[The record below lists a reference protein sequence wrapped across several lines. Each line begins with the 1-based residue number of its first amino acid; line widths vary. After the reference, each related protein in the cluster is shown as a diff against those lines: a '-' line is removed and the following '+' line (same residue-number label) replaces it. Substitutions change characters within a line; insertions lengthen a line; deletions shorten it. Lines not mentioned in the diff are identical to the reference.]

1 MRNILKN
8 IFCASLAGLILAGC
22 SKEESDFAG
31 TDNHIISFEMKV
43 GSESYKAVILDNEIR
58 LTVPKSTDLSQGKPD
73 IVLCE
78 NMRLTPDPSTI
89 TDWGEEYQFIAT
101 SYNNSDRI
109 YRYRI
114 IHPEVSTDGNVVLN
128 TQADVDAFARSGI
141 DVIRGNLIIGAEKG
155 GPAFDSIR
163 NLEGLENLLEVE
175 YNVIVN
181 ETFAGETLN
190 LKSLR
195 SMYGLT
201 RTTDDRGNNII
212 CKNLKNIVLPS
223 LTEVVSGITI
233 RQPHI
238 QRIEMPALVRVGG
251 NMTVNTDE
259 LNAIDLTSL
268 ETVRGDLSFTSGR
281 NGTKL
286 ETFSLPALKELGG
299 TLSLSDIPQMTAV
312 DLPDLASAGGFSMTG
327 CVKISNL
334 TNTILENLTGELTLS
349 GNNSLSEVQF
359 PTLKKAGSVNILD
372 GTVGFVDF
380 TALAEVGILD
390 LQTLTIMNLDGF
402 KSLKT
407 AAKISLTNMELVESF
422 DGMESLQ
429 SVGEL
434 ILDRIPISGELDLT
448 NLQVTSKLQLTGST
462 LNVPKIVGPEV
473 LECDVTMDGT
483 NYFGVT
489 KMPLFEGIKQ
499 IGSLNLQFTTM
510 GIEVAD
516 LGNLTRIT
524 GLLRIYTNHQY
535 FRKVNAQNLVS
546 IGGLTFGGLYT
557 SKAEDVRTF
566 NFPLLE
572 TITGDASIN
581 LDIKGIFP
589 DGFSVP
595 ALTSIGGSI
604 EIEVSTQTGPGS
616 LDFSAL
622 TTVGGKLSIINRNLG
637 ASTGISSWNFDN
649 LESAGS
655 VYISRI
661 GMTDFSTFKKVIP
674 SLNETTWETRQG
686 VYDPTYQD
694 MLDGKYTPEGNN

>member
-1 MRNILKN
+1 M
-8 IFCASLAGLILAGC
+8 
-22 SKEESDFAG
+22 
-31 TDNHIISFEMKV
+31 H
-43 GSESYKAVILDNEIR
+43 
-58 LTVPKSTDLSQGKPD
+58 
-73 IVLCE
+73 
-78 NMRLTPDPSTI
+78 
-89 TDWGEEYQFIAT
+89 
-101 SYNNSDRI
+101 
-109 YRYRI
+109 
-114 IHPEVSTDGNVVLN
+114 
-128 TQADVDAFARSGI
+128 
-141 DVIRGNLIIGAEKG
+141 
-155 GPAFDSIR
+155 
-163 NLEGLENLLEVE
+163 LL
-175 YNVIVN
+175 
-181 ETFAGETLN
+181 
-190 LKSLR
+190 
-195 SMYGLT
+195 
-201 RTTDDRGNNII
+201 
-212 CKNLKNIVLPS
+212 
-223 LTEVVSGITI
+223 
-233 RQPHI
+233 Q
-238 QRIEMPALVRVGG
+238 
-251 NMTVNTDE
+251 
-259 LNAIDLTSL
+259 
-268 ETVRGDLSFTSGR
+268 
-281 NGTKL
+281 KL
-286 ETFSLPALKELGG
+286 
-299 TLSLSDIPQMTAV
+299 
-312 DLPDLASAGGFSMTG
+312 
-327 CVKISNL
+327 
-334 TNTILENLTGELTLS
+334 
-349 GNNSLSEVQF
+349 
-359 PTLKKAGSVNILD
+359 
-372 GTVGFVDF
+372 
-380 TALAEVGILD
+380 ILD